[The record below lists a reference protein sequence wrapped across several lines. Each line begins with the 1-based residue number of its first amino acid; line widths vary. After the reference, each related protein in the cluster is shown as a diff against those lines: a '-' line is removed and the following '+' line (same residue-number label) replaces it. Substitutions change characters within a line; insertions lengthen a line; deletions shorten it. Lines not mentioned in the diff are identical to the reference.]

1 MAYSLTASICLQTT
15 LATAVAV
22 ANPTPKSID
31 YPSLDITKSA
41 EQASKPSYADST
53 TIIVDKDEAWE
64 AEYLKA
70 MEQAVRSCSKRF
82 DVTYANSVLDEDEKR
97 VYVGQEEV

>member
-1 MAYSLTASICLQTT
+1 
-15 LATAVAV
+15 
-22 ANPTPKSID
+22 
-31 YPSLDITKSA
+31 
-41 EQASKPSYADST
+41 
-53 TIIVDKDEAWE
+53 VDKDEAWE

-82 DVTYANSVLDEDEKR
+82 DVTYANSVLDEDEKG